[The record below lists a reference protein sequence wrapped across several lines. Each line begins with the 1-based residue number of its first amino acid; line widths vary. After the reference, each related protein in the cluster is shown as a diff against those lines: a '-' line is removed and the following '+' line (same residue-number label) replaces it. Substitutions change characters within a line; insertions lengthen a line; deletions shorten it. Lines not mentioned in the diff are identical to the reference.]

1 MPKLILQPLVEN
13 AIKYGIEPSLQPGH
27 ILVRTRKT
35 DDDIQIL
42 VKDNGCG
49 MDGAQLTFY
58 RRLLRND
65 PSGQTNIGVRN
76 VARRLQLHFGGR
88 CGFDVSSR
96 PGDGL
101 SITIRIPAQE
111 EQP

>member
-1 MPKLILQPLVEN
+1 MRVGHFVETMRVGREVMP
-13 AIKYGIEPSLQPGH
+13 
-27 ILVRTRKT
+27 
-35 DDDIQIL
+35 
-42 VKDNGCG
+42 
-49 MDGAQLTFY
+49 F
-58 RRLLRND
+58 D
-65 PSGQTNIGVRN
+65 PASHTIGVRN

-101 SITIRIPAQE
+101 SITIRIPVQE